1 MKYFEKHGLKLS
13 QMTLGTVQLGLPYG
27 INNTAGQPDT
37 TESFR
42 MLQTAYQGGV
52 SLLDTSD
59 NYGSSEETIGH
70 FRAAYPESP
79 FLLCTKFDTA
89 HMDPGNLYRDIR
101 SQALRSMQKLQTDCL
116 DIFMSHIETDY
127 LTHGHRLTDALMRL
141 KEEGLIRSYGI
152 SLQDKTCLE
161 QIVTEG
167 GFDAVQIPLNL
178 FDCQELRNGVLSR
191 LSAAGTAV
199 FVRSVYLQGLFFKD
213 PASLT
218 GGLRQAVPYL
228 EELHRTAASLNISI
242 ARLALSF
249 IRDAEGVD
257 SLVLGSENTD
267 QITQNLQL
275 IECPTLPAPVRA
287 HLLER
292 LKEVPTKLAS
302 PWLWPS
308 MM

>member
-42 MLQTAYQGGV
+42 MLLTAYQGGV

-70 FRAAYPESP
+70 FRTAHPESP
-79 FLLCTKFDTA
+79 FLLCTKFATV
-89 HMDPGNLYRDIR
+89 HMDPDNLYRDIR
-101 SQALRSMQKLQTDCL
+101 AQALRSMQKLQTDCL

-127 LTHGHRLTDALMRL
+127 LTHGQRLTDALMRL
-141 KEEGLIRSYGI
+141 KDEGLIRSYAI
-152 SLQDKTCLE
+152 SLQDKTHLE

-178 FDCQELRNGVLSR
+178 FDCNELRNGVLSR

-213 PASLT
+213 PATLT
-218 GGLRQAVPYL
+218 GGLRSAVPYL
-228 EELHRTAASLNISI
+228 EELHRTADALNISI
-242 ARLALSF
+242 AQLALSF
-249 IRDAEGVD
+249 IRDAQGVD
-257 SLVLGSENTD
+257 SLVLGSENTA

-275 IECPTLPAPVRA
+275 MECPVLPKAVCE
-287 HLLER
+287 HLLEC
-292 LKEVPTKLAS
+292 LKDIPPKLAS